1 ASQSAD
7 AARDKVLAF
16 LQDNGINAK
25 DIVGRDVH
33 VVDRQATDYAQANAQ
48 LRYMVEHTILV
59 RSAEVDKVQ
68 KISQMTDKLVAAGV
82 VLSSQG
88 TWD

>member
-1 ASQSAD
+1 VTVRGVAEKQVTADLAIWPLKVRVAGNDLATASQSAD

-48 LRYMVEHTILV
+48 LRY
-59 RSAEVDKVQ
+59 
-68 KISQMTDKLVAAGV
+68 
-82 VLSSQG
+82 
-88 TWD
+88 